1 MINHKSSLILI
12 IDFGSQ
18 YTQLIARRVRDSGVY
33 SIVESNDV
41 SVEQIIKINPNGIIL
56 SGGPESV
63 GSKKKIN
70 LTKKIFNLNIPILG
84 ICYGMQFIAHHFKG
98 KVNTSNKREFGHSNF
113 IIQGKSKLFSSIGK
127 TKNLNVW
134 MSHSDKVIK
143 LPKNFLTIG

>member
-33 SIVESNDV
+33 SIVKSNNIL
-41 SVEQIIKINPNGIIL
+41 VEQIIKINPNGIIL

-70 LTKKIFNLNIPILG
+70 LSKKIFDLNIPILG
-84 ICYGMQFIAHHFKG
+84 ICYGMQLIAHHFKG
-98 KVNTSNKREFGHSNF
+98 KVNTSSKREFGHSNF
-113 IIQGKSKLFSSIGK
+113 IIQGKSKLFSSLGK
-127 TKNLNVW
+127 TKNLNERR
-134 MSHSDKVIK
+134 
-143 LPKNFLTIG
+143 